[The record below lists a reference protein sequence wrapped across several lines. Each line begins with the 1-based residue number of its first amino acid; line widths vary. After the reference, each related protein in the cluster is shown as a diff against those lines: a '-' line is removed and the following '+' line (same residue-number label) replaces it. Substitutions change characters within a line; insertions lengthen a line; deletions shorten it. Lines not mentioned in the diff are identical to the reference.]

1 MAAKS
6 PLHKPLKASGV
17 GHSYPPPHLLFIL
30 FKAMQ
35 ITINIPDGETLT
47 PEQLQQ
53 IIRTAQLAQSNPGSQ
68 DRKSP
73 GRKGKIRRAIV
84 R

>member
-1 MAAKS
+1 
-6 PLHKPLKASGV
+6 
-17 GHSYPPPHLLFIL
+17 
-30 FKAMQ
+30 MQ

-73 GRKGKIRRAIV
+73 GRKGKIRRTIV